1 MPCSMI
7 SIPVDATLEAQA
19 ALVLNR
25 IGVTAETAVRLLFVH
40 LAEQGALPDS
50 LKVPN
55 VATQEALADADAM
68 MAQRRRATSPM
79 SAREVGMSDVHD
91 NGKENGDPDDGGHE

>member
-1 MPCSMI
+1 MI
-7 SIPVDATLEAQA
+7 SIPVDAALEAQA

-50 LKVPN
+50 LIVPN
-55 VATQEALADADAM
+55 VATQKALADADEM

-79 SAREVGMSDVHD
+79 SASEVGMSNVHD
-91 NGKENGDPDDGGHE
+91 KGDENDDADNGGHK